1 MDTHASAAVARR
13 AVRGCGGSVALLGRA
28 VADSGGAVARAA
40 HAGAGLEQ
48 QRQQRDQHCNKII
61 IELIFYSD
69 SIPLNQKVKNM
80 YKSYVKMFHFEDM
93 SHCGLLI
100 RYRL

>member
-48 QRQQRDQHCNKII
+48 QGQQRDQHCNKII
-61 IELIFYSD
+61 LELIFYSD
-69 SIPLNQKVKNM
+69 SIILNQKVKICRKVM
-80 YKSYVKMFHFEDM
+80 SKS
-93 SHCGLLI
+93 SI
-100 RYRL
+100 